1 MIVTGSI
8 ARAREIC
15 RRQNRKGKI
24 ISFVPTMGALHKG
37 HLTLV
42 EKARK
47 ESDFLVVSIFVNP
60 AQFGP
65 GEDYK
70 SYPRN
75 FSRDRSF
82 LEKQGVDLL
91 FCPKVN
97 TIYPPGNS
105 VYVNESY
112 LSKVLCGKLRPGHF
126 RGVCGIL
133 VKLFNIIGPN
143 SVYFGQKDYQQV
155 QIVKKLINELNFSIK
170 VGVLPIARENDNLA
184 MSSRNIRLS
193 GQARKDSHCLYE
205 ALSLAKKL
213 IREGKKDTREI
224 INQMKRVV
232 KSGKLA
238 KIDYVEIVDAEN
250 LRRLERVK
258 GRVLIA
264 LAVYIKKVR
273 LIDNIV
279 LRIKE

>member
-1 MIVTGSI
+1 MIITGSI
-8 ARAREIC
+8 GRAREIC
-15 RRQNRKGKI
+15 RGQHRKGKI

-42 EKARK
+42 EKAGK
-47 ESDFLVVSIFVNP
+47 EGGFLVVSIFVNP

-65 GEDYK
+65 GENYK

-97 TIYPPGNS
+97 TIYPQGNS
-105 VYVNESY
+105 VYVAESN
-112 LSKVLCGKLRPGHF
+112 LSKVLCGRSRPGHF
-126 RGVCGIL
+126 RGVCSIL
-133 VKLFNIIGPN
+133 VKLFNIIGPD
-143 SVYFGQKDYQQV
+143 SVYFGQKDYQQA

-170 VGVLPIARENDNLA
+170 VRVLPIVREDDNLA

-193 GQARKDSHCLYE
+193 GQARRDSRCLYE

-213 IREGKKDTREI
+213 IKRGKRDTQEI
-224 INQMKRVV
+224 INQMKQVV
-232 KSGKLA
+232 KSRKLA

-250 LRRLERVK
+250 LRRLTRIR

-264 LAVYIKKVR
+264 LAVYIKRVR

-279 LRIKE
+279 LRVKK

>member
-1 MIVTGSI
+1 MIITGNI
-8 ARAREIC
+8 GRAREIC
-15 RRQNRKGKI
+15 RRQQRKGKI

-47 ESDFLVVSIFVNP
+47 EGGFLAVSIFVNP

-75 FSRDRSF
+75 FSGDRSF
-82 LEKQGVDLL
+82 LEAQGVDLL

-97 TIYPPGNS
+97 TIYSQGDS
-105 VYVNESY
+105 VYVDESN
-112 LSKVLCGKLRPGHF
+112 LSKVLCGRSRPGHF
-126 RGVCGIL
+126 RGVCSIL
-133 VKLFNIIGPN
+133 VKLFNIIGPD
-143 SVYFGQKDYQQV
+143 SVYFGQKDYQQA
-155 QIVKKLINELNFSIK
+155 QIVKKLIDELNFSIK
-170 VGVLPIARENDNLA
+170 VRVLPIVREDDNLA

-193 GQARKDSHCLYE
+193 GQARKDSRCLYE

-213 IREGKKDTREI
+213 IRGGKRNTREI
-224 INQMKRVV
+224 INQMKQIV

-238 KIDYVEIVDAEN
+238 KIDYIEIVDAEN
-250 LRRLERVK
+250 LRRLKRIR

-264 LAVYIKKVR
+264 LAVYIKRVR
-273 LIDNIV
+273 LIDNIILNV
-279 LRIKE
+279 KK